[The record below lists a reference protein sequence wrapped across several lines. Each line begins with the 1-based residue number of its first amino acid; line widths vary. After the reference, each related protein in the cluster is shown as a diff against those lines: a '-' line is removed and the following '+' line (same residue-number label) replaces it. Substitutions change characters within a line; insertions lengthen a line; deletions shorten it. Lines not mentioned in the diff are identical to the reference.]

1 MYPDNPQQCSR
12 MLEVIEDILLLSRA
26 ERQLAEPAAVDVAA
40 VAEEICQSL
49 SPRAAQRNITLKV
62 EGSFRLMATEK
73 DVWEILYNLT
83 DNAIRYGREGGYV
96 HIRLGPDGF
105 SVEDNGI
112 GIDAAHQSRIF
123 EQFYRVDEVRSAVG
137 GTGLGLSIIQ
147 AIVQRYGGEIHLV
160 SESGKGSRFIV
171 QFGSPEG
178 GQ

>member
-1 MYPDNPQQCSR
+1 MQRDLPVAFAPRCP
-12 MLEVIEDILLLSRA
+12 EKHHA
-26 ERQLAEPAAVDVAA
+26 ESGRFVPAHGN
-40 VAEEICQSL
+40 
-49 SPRAAQRNITLKV
+49 RK
-62 EGSFRLMATEK
+62 GRL
-73 DVWEILYNLT
+73 EILYNLT

-123 EQFYRVDEVRSAVG
+123 EQFYRVDQVRSAVG

-178 GQ
+178 AQ